1 MHSGRSEATGPLIEG
16 LHNDGLYPQ
25 SRAEIYYTLGC
36 FGTDAKA
43 AISTLSAAVRLW
55 EQEESQV
62 ALHALMRIAPREEAT
77 LCVVRETIC
86 NDKRPLGVR
95 ILGCL
100 ELSDLGDT
108 AQASVPEMMRLFDSL
123 SGEMPLQIPKQSF
136 LFPRHRLIRRASTL
150 KTATLKELEE
160 DFDEHPRVNILIA
173 IGHLGP
179 CQVGS
184 ASPCGN
190 LGGSHGVLRCSLV
203 FGWCLQQ
210 MGAEAKPAFPT
221 LVAIF
226 KGADQDTNLRR
237 EAATALTAIG
247 SEGIAQVI
255 KALDSSEWT
264 TKLIALEALE
274 NIGPRAKAALP
285 AIQEIQ
291 RGDDRLLAQLRRLR
305 SIKFMDSGTREEA
318 IGSDCLHRLSAQSLD
333 HSRP

>member
-179 CQVGS
+179 C
-184 ASPCGN
+184 ASR
-190 LGGSHGVLRCSLV
+190 L
-203 FGWCLQQ
+203 CL
-210 MGAEAKPAFPT
+210 
-221 LVAIF
+221 
-226 KGADQDTNLRR
+226 
-237 EAATALTAIG
+237 ALWK
-247 SEGIAQVI
+247 SWGIARSVTMF
-255 KALDSSEWT
+255 AGFRPGACNRWEP
-264 TKLIALEALE
+264 KLSRRFLHSWQFSKVPTRTPTYGVKL
-274 NIGPRAKAALP
+274 PRL
-285 AIQEIQ
+285 
-291 RGDDRLLAQLRRLR
+291 
-305 SIKFMDSGTREEA
+305 
-318 IGSDCLHRLSAQSLD
+318 
-333 HSRP
+333 